1 MSKLKAFPRAA
12 EEAIG
17 DEDYYVVEDILD
29 TRERHGRTEYLVKWR
44 GYSKKHNSWE
54 PLENLNEAA
63 REQAREL
70 EGLGHEGQQT
80 TKPEGDLTTPSST
93 ATATTEQVTTHDDDE
108 TISKEVSASVPSSMA
123 DRDARAAARAAA
135 KEARLA
141 NAN

>member
-1 MSKLKAFPRAA
+1 MVRLQ
-12 EEAIG
+12 
-17 DEDYYVVEDILD
+17 
-29 TRERHGRTEYLVKWR
+29 
-44 GYSKKHNSWE
+44 YSKKHNSWE

-70 EGLGHEGQQT
+70 EGPKHEEQQT

-93 ATATTEQVTTHDDDE
+93 ATATTEQVKARDGDE
-108 TISKEVSASVPSSMA
+108 TINKETSASVPSSMA

-141 NAN
+141 SAN